1 MRRAA
6 LVELNHKA
14 DRIIFVIP
22 TKTKNNVDIGRRS
35 FPVTTTNH
43 KGEYDRNNPVQLYD
57 LDDTIRNIITDTL
70 TAKENLKLAFQ
81 AHTNP
86 YFDSRLNW
94 LEICSLV
101 AVATVRWHQWVETI
115 TPNTWDNRYSTGAPP
130 AVLLAMKLKTGP
142 NALDSDYSNFGGTK
156 AVTGLDHRV
165 ARLAKARGYPIMRI
179 GSWQNVADL
188 AFAVG
193 MGVYDTFN
201 VEALD
206 RILERIF
213 CSNHD
218 YVKRGRFLGKG
229 FEAFYF
235 SNTQQ
240 KIFHR

>member
-1 MRRAA
+1 
-6 LVELNHKA
+6 
-14 DRIIFVIP
+14 
-22 TKTKNNVDIGRRS
+22 
-35 FPVTTTNH
+35 
-43 KGEYDRNNPVQLYD
+43 
-57 LDDTIRNIITDTL
+57 
-70 TAKENLKLAFQ
+70 
-81 AHTNP
+81 
-86 YFDSRLNW
+86 
-94 LEICSLV
+94 
-101 AVATVRWHQWVETI
+101 
-115 TPNTWDNRYSTGAPP
+115 
-130 AVLLAMKLKTGP
+130 MKLKTGP